1 MKIWIVRDLE
11 PLPTDP
17 GKPRLLRAGMLSTTL
32 AARGHQATWFTSTFN
47 HYSRQHRAVGR
58 QRLDKDLM
66 VEVLAAPGYSSN
78 ISLRR
83 LLHNHLFAKAFL
95 REAAVRKELPDVI
108 VADLPTTDAASAA
121 VAFGKRNSI
130 PTVLSIRDL
139 WPDFFA
145 NFAPLPLRAAVRIGV
160 WPLDRQARF
169 ACANADSLIGIS
181 KGYLDWGQ
189 QKGRRS
195 ETDLDRVFPLGF
207 RRAEAVPEHE
217 IEAAL
222 RRLSV
227 PAGKHIVA
235 FVGSWGAT
243 YNLAMI
249 RDAACLLAS
258 RDDVVFVL
266 AGNASER
273 PELERAF
280 RAMPNVILP
289 GWLGPDEVA
298 ALLSKARIGLL
309 PYAERAPQGLPN
321 KVFEYMAY
329 GAYQLATLE
338 GEVKALYA
346 ETAAGR
352 SIAGATP
359 ETLAEAVEAVLD
371 DQNIASARRQRMAT
385 FAAGFDAQRI
395 YAEMADHIVHVARTA
410 QKTSH

>member
-11 PLPTDP
+11 PLRTDP
-17 GKPRLLRAGMLSTTL
+17 GKPRLLRAGMLSMTL
-32 AARGHQATWFTSTFN
+32 AARGHQTTWFTSTFN
-47 HYSRQHRAVGR
+47 HYSRQHRVAGR
-58 QRLDKDLM
+58 QKLDKNLT
-66 VEVLAAPGYSSN
+66 VEVLAALGYSHN

-83 LLHNHLFAKAFL
+83 LLHNHLFARAFL
-95 REAAVRKELPDVI
+95 RKAAVQKDLPDVI

-121 VAFGKRNSI
+121 VAFGKRNGI

-181 KGYLDWGQ
+181 KVYLNWGQ

-195 ETDLDRVFPLGF
+195 QTDLDRIFPLGF
-207 RRAEAVPEHE
+207 RRQDEAPGHE
-217 IEAAL
+217 IEAAM
-222 RRLSV
+222 RRLGV
-227 PAGKHIVA
+227 PVGKHIVA

-243 YNLAMI
+243 YDLALI
-249 RDAACLLAS
+249 RDVACLLAK
-258 RDDVVFVL
+258 RDDIVFVL
-266 AGNASER
+266 AGNASEC
-273 PELERAF
+273 PELERDF
-280 RAMPNVILP
+280 RALPNVILP

-298 ALLSKARIGLL
+298 ALLSNAQVGLL
-309 PYAERAPQGLPN
+309 PYAEHAPQGLPN

-329 GAYQLATLE
+329 GVYQLATLA
-338 GEVKALYA
+338 GELKALYA

-359 ETLAEAVEAVLD
+359 ETLAEAVETVLA
-371 DQNIASARRQRMAT
+371 DQDIAMARRQRMAT
-385 FAAGFDAQRI
+385 FAADFDARKI
-395 YAEMADHIVHVARTA
+395 YAEMADHIVHVARTPRR
-410 QKTSH
+410 SG